1 MMIKHPLIKYLT
13 MCKGNLET
21 PRIIPQGFCTV
32 VVHTWN
38 ASRIYQR
45 LLSFKDSTFFV
56 FIFVRN
62 YWGIYLNLKSSDA
75 LLVRD
80 ETWLSTIR
88 ILIDFCFLSGN
99 VRESFPRGLVVKNL
113 PTKQEM
119 RVWSLSQE
127 DPLEKEMPTHS
138 SILAWRI
145 PWTEEPGRLQSIGS
159 HKSQTQ
165 HSD

>member
-1 MMIKHPLIKYLT
+1 MMIQHPFIKYLT

-21 PRIIPQGFCTV
+21 SRTILQGFCTA

-62 YWGIYLNLKSSDA
+62 YWGILNLKSSDA
-75 LLVRD
+75 LLVSN
-80 ETWLSTIR
+80 ESWLSTTR
-88 ILIDFCFLSGN
+88 ILIDFCFLSSK
-99 VRESFPRGLVVKNL
+99 VLEAFPRGLVVKNL

-119 RVWSLSQE
+119 WVWSLGQE
-127 DPLEKEMPTHS
+127 DSLETEMATHS
-138 SILAWRI
+138 NILAWRI
-145 PWTEEPGRLQSIGS
+145 PWTEEPGRPQSIES
-159 HKSQTQ
+159 QKSQIQ